1 MGGGAI
7 PRNVAAMRGP
17 LSALDRRLVFT
28 VLVPVAVALVDRF
41 PLPGMHP
48 EALSYLPDAGP
59 LLSLFSFG
67 LGPATS
73 AALLVEIAALAVPRW
88 RPLRHG
94 GPVGRARLGVAALIA
109 TVVLASV
116 QSFFIYHW
124 LARTSENILL
134 LNVVPDSA
142 PGRLVLCISIVTGA
156 VLLFGLTRLVATY
169 GLGCGFSVLLAG
181 IAAPTIVRELTVSLQ
196 RAFYDREVLQA
207 LILPTVG
214 LVGLALATA
223 RDRRRLPSGPPVAFT
238 LPTPASA
245 ILPLSITVGLLAMR
259 PQLAAFGINL
269 PDAVDVFWEDVWARA
284 LLLAGLTVILA
295 WLQARPA
302 LVAPV
307 WRRASAVDAAP
318 DARAAFRRGLLAS
331 LLYLGV
337 LGAIFTKLERV
348 RVAIDLF
355 GALMVL
361 CVALDV
367 GAEWL
372 FRRAHGDVAAVWPEH
387 RLYAVRPALAR
398 LEQAGIPAFAR
409 GLRHRTLLG
418 FLGPYVPVDLLVPA
432 TRTAEAGVL
441 LETMLVGSGTPPA
454 VATS

>member
-1 MGGGAI
+1 
-7 PRNVAAMRGP
+7 MRGP
-17 LSALDRRLVFT
+17 LSALQRRLAFT
-28 VLVPVAVALVDRF
+28 VLVPVAVALVDRL
-41 PLPGMHP
+41 PLPGLHP
-48 EALSYLPDAGP
+48 EALSPYLPDNGP

-88 RPLRHG
+88 RPLRHD
-94 GPVGRARLGVAALIA
+94 GPVGRARLSLAALVA
-109 TVVLASV
+109 TVVLASI
-116 QSFFIYHW
+116 QSFFIYRW
-124 LARTSENILL
+124 LERTSEDILL

-142 PGRLVLCISIVTGA
+142 AGRLVLCVSLVTGA
-156 VLLFGLTRLVATY
+156 VLLFGLTRLVAAH

-181 IAAPTIVRELTVSLQ
+181 IAVPRILGELSVSLK
-196 RAFYDREVLQA
+196 RAYFDREVLQA
-207 LILPTVG
+207 LVLPAVG
-214 LVGLALATA
+214 LVVLALATA
-223 RDRRRLPSGPPVAFT
+223 RDRRRHPSGAPAAFV
-238 LPTPASA
+238 LPTPSST
-245 ILPLSITVGLLAMR
+245 ILPLSVVVWLLAMR
-259 PQLAAFGINL
+259 PQLAAFGLDL
-269 PDAVDVFWEDVWARA
+269 PDAVDAFWQDVRARA
-284 LLLAGLTVILA
+284 LVLAGLAVLLA

-307 WRRASAVDAAP
+307 WRRASAGDAAP
-318 DARAAFRRGLLAS
+318 AAGPAFRRGLLAS

-337 LGAIFTKLERV
+337 LGAIFTTLERV
-348 RVAIDLF
+348 RIGLDLF

-372 FRRAHGDVAAVWPEH
+372 FRRARGDVAAVWPEH
-387 RLYAVRPALAR
+387 RLYAVRPALDR

-432 TRTAEAGVL
+432 THAAQAGVL
-441 LETMLVGSGTPPA
+441 LETIFLQSRVDLAALGS
-454 VATS
+454 S